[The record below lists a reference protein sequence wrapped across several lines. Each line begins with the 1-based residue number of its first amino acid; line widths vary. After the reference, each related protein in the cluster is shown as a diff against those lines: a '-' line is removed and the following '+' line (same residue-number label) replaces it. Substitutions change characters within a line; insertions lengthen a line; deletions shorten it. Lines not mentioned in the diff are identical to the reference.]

1 MVGKSKLTVIVSS
14 LLAGMFLLTSCQV
27 NVNGVAEAFSDL
39 GRNLGSAV
47 RNDNGKPD
55 ADQDETA
62 PVETVSV
69 ETAVPEPETTEET
82 EPDATEA
89 EEPTATPTATPTPTS
104 TPTPSPTP
112 VPQRVDFSELN
123 EDPLT
128 GSIDA
133 LSEDFAESAHAEDD
147 DDIILA
153 EFTGNRLLIDS
164 ETELASVTSVN
175 LMLDAFYMEAE
186 GLYNRAVNEQYAAY
200 ALDPDTVPGKITVT
214 VGYEYFFNGRLLGV
228 ISAYS
233 VAQDDEV
240 INEHEEYATY
250 DLYTGQYITND
261 MLFSDYDAFCLAV
274 TTEIAEESENTRD
287 RAADYHVEFVGTE
300 TGEDGKVL
308 VTALVYGADGSELY
322 EVDIADVSQYL
333 TRFGMTLW
341 HVAAVRDIAD
351 DEETADEA
359 ASDEEDDEDE
369 EEDEE
374 TEQTSE
380 TEEEEPEETEAQTE
394 EED

>member
-1 MVGKSKLTVIVSS
+1 MIS
-14 LLAGMFLLTSCQV
+14 
-27 NVNGVAEAFSDL
+27 
-39 GRNLGSAV
+39 
-47 RNDNGKPD
+47 
-55 ADQDETA
+55 
-62 PVETVSV
+62 
-69 ETAVPEPETTEET
+69 
-82 EPDATEA
+82 
-89 EEPTATPTATPTPTS
+89 
-104 TPTPSPTP
+104 
-112 VPQRVDFSELN
+112 
-123 EDPLT
+123 
-128 GSIDA
+128 
-133 LSEDFAESAHAEDD
+133 
-147 DDIILA
+147 
-153 EFTGNRLLIDS
+153 
-164 ETELASVTSVN
+164 
-175 LMLDAFYMEAE
+175 
-186 GLYNRAVNEQYAAY
+186 
-200 ALDPDTVPGKITVT
+200 
-214 VGYEYFFNGRLLGV
+214 EYFV
-228 ISAYS
+228 T
-233 VAQDDEV
+233 QDDEV

-274 TTEIAEESENTRD
+274 TTKIAEESENTRD

-308 VTALVYGADGSELY
+308 VTALVYGADGSEFH